1 MIKRVLFFLI
11 AVLLLFVISF
21 FLHHFILQSK
31 EISVSFSLIGVYAF
45 HVISAIIVYGIVEL
59 VAEKIPN
66 QAGYAYLAS
75 IFLKIGF
82 FVLIFQASIF
92 ANEELTKPER
102 ISLVIPL
109 FLFLITEAIAVS
121 KLLNNKQF

>member
-1 MIKRVLFFLI
+1 MIKRILFFTAAI
-11 AVLLLFVISF
+11 LLLFAVSF
-21 FLHHFILQSK
+21 FLHNYMLASK
-31 EISVSFSLIGVYAF
+31 ETHLSFSLLRVYTF
-45 HVISAIIVYGIVEL
+45 HVTSAIIVYSIVEL
-59 VAEKIPN
+59 VAEKLPN

-82 FVLIFQASIF
+82 FVLLFKASVF
-92 ANEELTKPER
+92 VNEELTKLER

-121 KLLNNKQF
+121 KLLNSK